1 MRLGREGML
10 MCDETASMP
19 PVEISLH
26 SSTFDVRAAL
36 DKFLV
41 GLDPLGLE
49 PEERA
54 AVELVLAEALNNI
67 IEHAYPA
74 VACNGPI
81 RIKGHHLCDGLHIHI
96 VDEGMAMPDGQTP
109 LGFLPAVEVDLVD
122 MPEGGFG
129 WFLIKDL
136 AKDVAYVRVN
146 GENWLKLRVAV
157 ALH

>member
-74 VACNGPI
+74 V
-81 RIKGHHLCDGLHIHI
+81 
-96 VDEGMAMPDGQTP
+96 
-109 LGFLPAVEVDLVD
+109 EVDLVD